1 MIPLI
6 AKSED
11 LVRAYELRRLSERIR
26 RLALRRFRLPVR
38 LEETVPAV
46 NDCGC

>member
-1 MIPLI
+1 MVPLI

-26 RLALRRFRLPVR
+26 RLALRRFRL
-38 LEETVPAV
+38 AV
-46 NDCGC
+46 KAKQQGENHARAI